1 MPLIDGVNYVEVK
14 EHANVM
20 KKLMDAFNFC
30 KKTDVL
36 VGIPQENNATREDG
50 VTNVQL
56 MYIHTYGSPARRIPA
71 RPTIEPAITDPANR
85 AVLQNLLKVSMVSA
99 FAGNLNGALTGKN
112 RAGMMAVNMIKT
124 RFGSAALAPNAP
136 STVRRK
142 GSSAPLIDT
151 GVLRNS
157 ITFVIRK
164 K

>member
-1 MPLIDGVNYVEVK
+1 MPLIDGVNYVDIK
-14 EHANVM
+14 EHAGVM
-20 KKLMDAFNFC
+20 KTLVDAFDFC

-36 VGIPQENNATREDG
+36 VGIPQENNATREDGG

-85 AVLQNLLKVSMVSA
+85 AVLQDLLKVDGVC
-99 FAGNLNGALTGKN
+99 FRREPTGAMTNKK

-136 STVRRK
+136 STIRRK
-142 GSSAPLIDT
+142 GIKRSL
-151 GVLRNS
+151 
-157 ITFVIRK
+157 
-164 K
+164 